1 MINIAQFD
9 NTYARL
15 PERFYAQIPP
25 TAVSDPKL
33 IKLNEKLAIELGFDV
48 GQLTSKDGVAILA
61 GNELAEGSE
70 PLAMAYAGQQF
81 GNWVPQLGD
90 GRAVLLG
97 EVNAPQLGRRDIQ
110 LKGSG
115 PTPFSRMGDG
125 RAWLGPVM
133 REYIV
138 SEAMAALGIPT
149 TRALAM
155 VTTGDDI
162 IREEILPGA
171 ILTRV
176 AKSHLRVG
184 TFQYFAARRDSEGL
198 KLLADYAIDRL
209 YPDCKNSEHPYKDLL
224 QSVVSAQAYLVAQWM
239 GVGFIHG
246 VMNTDNVSIA
256 GETIDYGPCAFMD
269 DFHPDRV
276 FSSIDQTGR
285 YAFSNQPRI
294 AHWNLVQ
301 FAQAIL
307 SLLGKAEEEAVAAAQ
322 AVIDTYPSLYHQA
335 WLDVFRAKLGLSLA
349 EDEDETL
356 VNDLLKA
363 MTNEGADFTLTFR
376 ALTSQDQVELG
387 AQFQNRT
394 DIDPWLVA
402 WKARLE
408 RENRDVAET
417 RKSMKARNP
426 AFIPRTHL
434 IERSIKHGLEGD
446 FSTMERLIE
455 TLSKPYDDQ
464 PENIDFMH
472 APTKAEQ
479 VPYTFCGT

>member
-1 MINIAQFD
+1 MINLATFD
-9 NTYARL
+9 NSYARL
-15 PERFYAQIPP
+15 PERFYAKLPP

-33 IKLNEKLAIELGFDV
+33 IKLNENLADELGLDV
-48 GQLTSKDGVAILA
+48 TQLRSPEGLAVLA
-61 GNELAEGSE
+61 GNDLAEGSE
-70 PLAMAYAGQQF
+70 PLSMAYAGQQF

-97 EVNAPQLGRRDIQ
+97 EVLSPKLGRRDIQ

-138 SEAMAALGIPT
+138 SEAMAALNIPT
-149 TRALAM
+149 TRALAA
-155 VTTGDDI
+155 VSTGEDI
-162 IREEILPGA
+162 VREEILPGA

-184 TFQYFAARRDSEGL
+184 TFQYFAAQRDADGL
-198 KLLADYAIDRL
+198 KILADYAIERL
-209 YPDCKNSEHPYKDLL
+209 YPDCKNSDQPYKDLL
-224 QSVVSAQAYLVAQWM
+224 QSVVNAQAYLVARWM

-307 SLLGKAEEEAVAAAQ
+307 SLLGETQEDAVAVAQ
-322 AVIDTYPSLYHQA
+322 SVIDSFSSLYHEA
-335 WLDVFRAKLGLSLA
+335 WLSVFRGKLGLTTA
-349 EDEDETL
+349 EESDEDL
-356 VNDLLKA
+356 INGLLKA

-376 ALTSQDQVELG
+376 ALSSDGQKNIAT
-387 AQFQNRT
+387 QFKNRT
-394 DIDPWLVA
+394 DIDPWLEA
-402 WKARLE
+402 WKNRLAQE
-408 RENRDVAET
+408 DVEET
-417 RKSMKARNP
+417 KRIALMEANNP
-426 AFIPRTHL
+426 MFIPRTHL
-434 IERSIKHGLEGD
+434 IEQSIKDGLAGD
-446 FSTMERLIE
+446 FSTMERLIAAFSMPFE
-455 TLSKPYDDQ
+455 NQ
-464 PENIDFMH
+464 PENADLAK
-472 APTKAEQ
+472 APKPEEQ
-479 VPYTFCGT
+479 VRYTFCGT

>member
-1 MINIAQFD
+1 MINIAKFD

-15 PERFYAQIPP
+15 PERFHVKLPP
-25 TAVSDPKL
+25 TAVSDPRL
-33 IKLNEKLAIELGFDV
+33 IKLNEALAVKLGFDV
-48 GQLTSKDGVAILA
+48 AQLKSDDGIAILA
-61 GNELAEGSE
+61 GNELPEGSE

-97 EVNAPQLGRRDIQ
+97 EVVSPKLGRRDIQ

-138 SEAMAALGIPT
+138 SEAMAALDIPT
-149 TRALAM
+149 TRALAA
-155 VTTGDDI
+155 VTTGEDI
-162 IREEILPGA
+162 VREEILPGA

-184 TFQYFAARRDSEGL
+184 TFQYFAARRDADGL

-209 YPDCKNSEHPYKDLL
+209 YPDCKNSDHPYKNLL
-224 QSVVSAQAYLVAQWM
+224 QSVVNAQAYLVARWM

-285 YAFSNQPRI
+285 YAFSNQPKI

-307 SLLGKAEEEAVAAAQ
+307 SLLGDTQEEAVAVAQ
-322 AVIDTYPSLYHQA
+322 SVIDSFPSLYHEA
-335 WLDVFRAKLGLSLA
+335 WLNVFRSKLGLVNMEG
-349 EDEDETL
+349 EDEVL
-356 VNDLLKA
+356 VNGLLKA
-363 MTNEGADFTLTFR
+363 MTNDGADFTLTFR
-376 ALTSQDQVELG
+376 ALSSENQRNIGQ
-387 AQFQNRT
+387 QFQNRT
-394 DIDPWLVA
+394 DIDPWLVE
-402 WKARLE
+402 WKERLQREELDADE
-408 RENRDVAET
+408 RVKLMNAH
-417 RKSMKARNP
+417 NP

-434 IERSIKHGLEGD
+434 IEQSIKDGLLGD
-446 FSTMERLIE
+446 FATMERL
-455 TLSKPYDDQ
+455 LQVFSKPFDDQ
-464 PENIDFMH
+464 PKNTDLMS
-472 APTKAEQ
+472 APSAGEQ
-479 VPYTFCGT
+479 VRYTFCGT